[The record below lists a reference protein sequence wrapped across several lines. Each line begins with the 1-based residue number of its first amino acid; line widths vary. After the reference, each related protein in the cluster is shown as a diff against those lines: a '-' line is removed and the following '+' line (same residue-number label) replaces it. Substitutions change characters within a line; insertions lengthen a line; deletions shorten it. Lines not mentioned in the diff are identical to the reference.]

1 MFSVCFQVVYVCV
14 VTPSCL
20 TLCDPV
26 DCSPPGSSVHGILRR
41 RILGRV
47 TVSFSG
53 GSSQTRGRT
62 RVSRSAGGFFTAWQ
76 PLFKWAA
83 VKRCRSVCGGLL
95 QLLPCLWV
103 QHPAPHICAFSFLFL
118 ASLAGSLSVVP
129 PKRSLKISRNPCL
142 PLRSIRDCCC
152 VCGGRCLGASAPGP
166 SVPPASSP
174 PSRRLRCWQA
184 CSALLLPRGPALL
197 RVLEVVMAGAAGSR
211 VADRHRQSWAW
222 LPRFLVLG
230 SRAQTPR

>member
-1 MFSVCFQVVYVCV
+1 MTLWTVARQAPPSTGFSGEEFWGGLPFPSLGDLPRPGVAPGSPAAQVASL
-14 VTPSCL
+14 P
-20 TLCDPV
+20 PE
-26 DCSPPGSSVHGILRR
+26 PPG
-41 RILGRV
+41 
-47 TVSFSG
+47 
-53 GSSQTRGRT
+53 
-62 RVSRSAGGFFTAWQ
+62 Q

-152 VCGGRCLGASAPGP
+152 VCGGRCLGASRSRPLRAP
-166 SVPPASSP
+166 SVLSALTETPLLAGVLRSAPPQGP
-174 PSRRLRCWQA
+174 
-184 CSALLLPRGPALL
+184 CSAQGAGGGDGRCRWVPRC
-197 RVLEVVMAGAAGSR
+197 R
-211 VADRHRQSWAW
+211 
-222 LPRFLVLG
+222 
-230 SRAQTPR
+230 

>member
-1 MFSVCFQVVYVCV
+1 MTLWTVARQAPPSTGFSGEEFWGGLPFPSLGDLPRPGVAPGSPAAQVASL
-14 VTPSCL
+14 P
-20 TLCDPV
+20 PE
-26 DCSPPGSSVHGILRR
+26 PPG
-41 RILGRV
+41 
-47 TVSFSG
+47 
-53 GSSQTRGRT
+53 
-62 RVSRSAGGFFTAWQ
+62 Q